1 MLVDTVHTARRFVI
15 DILSRER
22 REWAGRREM
31 REGMEGREREEGM
44 AGRREMRK
52 GREGRKREE
61 EIGGLREKRG
71 KESMGEE
78 REGR

>member
-22 REWAGRREM
+22 RKWAGRREM

-44 AGRREMRK
+44 GR
-52 GREGRKREE
+52 
-61 EIGGLREKRG
+61 
-71 KESMGEE
+71 
-78 REGR
+78 